1 MEEEVMAVIRKRNK
15 LVSFRVSEQEYEVL
29 QNLILTEGARSISDF
44 ARGALCDVLDH
55 NVGAPRASNGIAQ
68 RGNGNG
74 MNQTLEQLIATMGE
88 LNQSI
93 SRLSS
98 LVENTASKSWER

>member
-1 MEEEVMAVIRKRNK
+1 MAVIRKRNK

-55 NVGAPRASNGIAQ
+55 NVGAVRTQNGLPQ
-68 RGNGNG
+68 RGNG
-74 MNQTLEQLIATMGE
+74 MNQTLEQLIMTMGE

-93 SRLSS
+93 SRLST
-98 LVENTASKSWER
+98 LVENNASKGSSH

>member
-1 MEEEVMAVIRKRNK
+1 MAVIRKRNK

-29 QNLILTEGARSISDF
+29 QNLILSEGARSISDF

-55 NVGAPRASNGIAQ
+55 NFAADRPRNALAQ
-68 RGNGNG
+68 KGNGVNH
-74 MNQTLEQLIATMGE
+74 TLEQLITTMGE

-98 LVENTASKSWER
+98 LMETNGSKSPGH

>member
-1 MEEEVMAVIRKRNK
+1 MAVIRKRNK

-55 NVGAPRASNGIAQ
+55 NVGVARGQNGMSQ
-68 RGNGNG
+68 RGNG
-74 MNQTLEQLIATMGE
+74 MNQTLEQLITTMGE

-93 SRLSS
+93 SKLST
-98 LVENTASKSWER
+98 LVENNASKGSAH

>member
-1 MEEEVMAVIRKRNK
+1 MAVIRKRNR

-29 QNLILTEGARSISDF
+29 QNVIVSEGARSISDF

-55 NVGAPRASNGIAQ
+55 NVGGPRGRSAAATMPRETGV
-68 RGNGNG
+68 
-74 MNQTLEQLIATMGE
+74 NQTIEQLITTMGQ

-93 SRLSS
+93 SKLST
-98 LVENTASKSWER
+98 LVECSSAKPLEH

>member
-1 MEEEVMAVIRKRNK
+1 MAVIRKRNK

-29 QNLILTEGARSISDF
+29 QNLIMSEGARSISDF

-55 NVGAPRASNGIAQ
+55 NVGAPRGQNGMAQ
-68 RGNGNG
+68 RGNG
-74 MNQTLEQLIATMGE
+74 MNQTLEQLITTMGE

-98 LVENTASKSWER
+98 LVENTAPKTWER